1 MAGRTALILRAHI
14 AGTNGKGSTAAFLES
29 ILRRAGFRT
38 GLNTSPHLEKINER
52 IRVNGEEISDEAFA
66 ETFTRIQ
73 ALNEELLAAGKLRA
87 HPTYFEC
94 VTAMAF
100 EYFARARVEF
110 GVFEVGLGGRLDAT
124 NILTPV
130 VSIITRVD
138 FDHENFLGHS
148 LAEIAAE
155 KAGILKPS
163 VPVVVAE
170 QRPEALEVIRA
181 RARELG
187 CPVIETAAAFRIEKE
202 WMENG
207 CSRARVTEVES
218 GWPLELA
225 PRLPGKFQ
233 IQNSLNAVA
242 AARYLQKRGYRISD
256 DAITQGIAE
265 AVWPGR
271 LEKLQTEPGCL
282 SGWRAQSFGGERAC
296 GLPGAEPRGRKIWLV
311 FGALRDKAVDEIA
324 GVLFPHAAEVI
335 FTAAAHHARD
345 FRRPAGGNHVAS
357 RRAFHDCSRRGSRA
371 RICAR
376 PGRCARRRHRR
387 RVALPCRATAPLL
400 EKSRAGR
407 RALKNTVEYRGS
419 GSDTVFPDTLN
430 IDGEEKFKGTEARE
444 KRDARRDEF
453 GARAR
458 SSASSWARLPIGRR
472 WSTPSRTLTELACR
486 TKRAWFLRIAR
497 RTCFLNTRRARRS
510 AALK

>member
-1 MAGRTALILRAHI
+1 MNYEAAVRYLLSLGRELAAPTQAAAAKFDLENITILAERLGRPDRAYPTAHI

-66 ETFTRIQ
+66 ETFSRVQ
-73 ALNEELLAAGKLRA
+73 ALNEELLAAGRLRA

-100 EYFARARVEF
+100 EYFARARVDF

-130 VSIITRVD
+130 VSVITRVD

-148 LAEIAAE
+148 LGEIAAE
-155 KAGILKPS
+155 KAGILKRS
-163 VPVVVAE
+163 VPVVLAE
-170 QRPEALEVIRA
+170 QRPEAMAVIRA

-187 CPVIETAAAFRIEKE
+187 CAVIETASSFRIEKE

-207 CSRARVTEVES
+207 CSRALVTEIES
-218 GWPLELA
+218 GWAMELA

-242 AARYLQKRGYRISD
+242 AARYLQRRGY
-256 DAITQGIAE
+256 AIADVAIEQGIAQ
-265 AVWPGR
+265 AIWPGR
-271 LEKLQTEPGCL
+271 LEKVQSEPDVYL
-282 SGWRAQSFGGERAC
+282 D
-296 GLPGAEPRGRKIWLV
+296 GAHNPSAARELAAFLEQNLAGRKIWLV

-335 FTAAAHHARD
+335 FTQPSTTRAISVAQLAEITSHHAAHFTIVPEPEAALEYALERAASQD
-345 FRRPAGGNHVAS
+345 AVIVAGSLYLVGQL
-357 RRAFHDCSRRGSRA
+357 
-371 RICAR
+371 
-376 PGRCARRRHRR
+376 RHYW
-387 RVALPCRATAPLL
+387 
-400 EKSRAGR
+400 KSRAQV
-407 RALKNTVEYRGS
+407 A
-419 GSDTVFPDTLN
+419 
-430 IDGEEKFKGTEARE
+430 AR
-444 KRDARRDEF
+444 
-453 GARAR
+453 
-458 SSASSWARLPIGRR
+458 
-472 WSTPSRTLTELACR
+472 
-486 TKRAWFLRIAR
+486 
-497 RTCFLNTRRARRS
+497 
-510 AALK
+510 